1 MQVSATVSRVVKVFS
16 YSVNTKAR
24 AFGRKIEQA
33 ETTPRF
39 KMLRPALKAFKN
51 LSQWVISHTNNI
63 NPALGS
69 ARMTHPVDTVLSGD
83 PIRFPV
89 KLKREMIH
97 GLHDP
102 TRGQSFGE
110 DHISKTF
117 ESDVFRQDVRL
128 YVQPRGAEP
137 KKVFDSMEFSKCL
150 EGQCNNDEKLEQAK
164 DTLSAFA
171 GRKPELV
178 RTLSAIANQSS
189 QSDPLWALTQLTNEQ
204 MGDQGQIIYGGND
217 FVSYDITRKPDGNYV
232 FEQNCGIQTLLYQ
245 SHTGDT
251 FPVRLKGAAA
261 HIRVK
266 YLISAEGKILR
277 AEPDIHVK
285 WPGFGPALAA
295 GRASMR
301 TAQIV

>member
-1 MQVSATVSRVVKVFS
+1 MQVSATVSRVVKVCS

-39 KMLRPALKAFKN
+39 KMWRPALKAFKN

-83 PIRFPV
+83 PIRFPA
-89 KLKREMIH
+89 KLKKEMIQ

-102 TRGQSFGE
+102 SRGQSFRE
-110 DHISKTF
+110 DNISKTF

-128 YVQPRGAEP
+128 HVQSRDGEP
-137 KKVFDSMEFSKCL
+137 KKVFDSMEFSKRM
-150 EGQCNNDEKLEQAK
+150 EGQCDHDEKLEQAK

-178 RTLSAIANQSS
+178 KTLSALANQSS
-189 QSDPLWALTQLTNEQ
+189 QFDPLWALTRLTNEQ
-204 MGDQGQIIYGGND
+204 MGEQGQIVYGGND
-217 FVSYDITRKPDGNYV
+217 FASYDITRKPDGNYV
-232 FEQNCGIQTLLYQ
+232 VEQNCGIQTLLYQ
-245 SHTGDT
+245 SHAEDT
-251 FPVRLKGAAA
+251 LPVPLKGAAA

-266 YLISAEGKILR
+266 YLISPEGKVLR
-277 AEPDIHVK
+277 AEPDIHMK

-301 TAQIV
+301 TAQTV